1 MRFTL
6 KQDQKVKTKFR
17 ILDEV
22 GTVCGSVCVEKNEIP
37 DLFRQWGGSVDA
49 RPQAQAQAQP
59 RQVQPN
65 PMIKAMVKHKRGLSP
80 VAILRSC

>member
-17 ILDEV
+17 VFNENGDTV
-22 GTVCGSVCVEKNEIP
+22 GSICCEENEIP
-37 DLFRQWGGSVDA
+37 DLLRHWHGAVQA
-49 RPQAQAQAQP
+49 APAQAQAQP

-65 PMIKAMVKHKRGLSP
+65 PMIKAMLKHKRGLSP